1 MTDFFNSVGME
12 YVVIGLAAAL
22 LLALILV
29 IVALVKVGK
38 LKKRYEKFLSG
49 KDGKS
54 LEESIVKRFDK
65 LNEIIVEQDFL
76 EQEIQRIDEE
86 HKSSFSKMEVY
97 KYNAFSD
104 MGGETSFVIA
114 LLDHNNNGTLLN
126 GMSSQNAHYVYAKE
140 IRNGASKVALSNE
153 EKLTLEKCINK

>member
-76 EQEIQRIDEE
+76 EQEISLSEGQMFVSFLFFLQSLYR
-86 HKSSFSKMEVY
+86 HKKGLRLDRY
-97 KYNAFSD
+97 KQVNPLDQSYLTTQSRYPYSIY
-104 MGGETSFVIA
+104 GKSP
-114 LLDHNNNGTLLN
+114 LLLLLFLTPR
-126 GMSSQNAHYVYAKE
+126 SQ
-140 IRNGASKVALSNE
+140 IFD
-153 EKLTLEKCINK
+153 

>member
-1 MTDFFNSVGME
+1 MTDFFNSVVME
-12 YVVIGLAAAL
+12 YVVIGLVAAL

-76 EQEIQRIDEE
+76 EQEIQ
-86 HKSSFSKMEVY
+86 
-97 KYNAFSD
+97 
-104 MGGETSFVIA
+104 
-114 LLDHNNNGTLLN
+114 
-126 GMSSQNAHYVYAKE
+126 
-140 IRNGASKVALSNE
+140 SNE
-153 EKLTLEKCINK
+153 KSDRYQISCIQYVHGRADGNQQEINRCLY

>member
-1 MTDFFNSVGME
+1 ME

-22 LLALILV
+22 LFSTDSCDRCFSKSWEI
-29 IVALVKVGK
+29 
-38 LKKRYEKFLSG
+38 KKRYEKFLSG

-86 HKSSFSKMEVY
+86 HKRSFLRWKSINIMHFLIWVEKQ
-97 KYNAFSD
+97 
-104 MGGETSFVIA
+104 A
-114 LLDHNNNGTLLN
+114 L
-126 GMSSQNAHYVYAKE
+126 
-140 IRNGASKVALSNE
+140 
-153 EKLTLEKCINK
+153 

>member
-65 LNEIIVEQDFL
+65 LNETFLNRKYRELTKSIRVVFLRWKSINIMHFLIWVEKQ
-76 EQEIQRIDEE
+76 
-86 HKSSFSKMEVY
+86 
-97 KYNAFSD
+97 
-104 MGGETSFVIA
+104 A
-114 LLDHNNNGTLLN
+114 L
-126 GMSSQNAHYVYAKE
+126 
-140 IRNGASKVALSNE
+140 
-153 EKLTLEKCINK
+153 

>member
-54 LEESIVKRFDK
+54 LEESIDKRNDK
-65 LNEIIVEQDFL
+65 LQ
-76 EQEIQRIDEE
+76 
-86 HKSSFSKMEVY
+86 
-97 KYNAFSD
+97 
-104 MGGETSFVIA
+104 
-114 LLDHNNNGTLLN
+114 LLLFH
-126 GMSSQNAHYVYAKE
+126 Q
-140 IRNGASKVALSNE
+140 
-153 EKLTLEKCINK
+153 

>member
-76 EQEIQRIDEE
+76 EQEYRELT
-86 HKSSFSKMEVY
+86 KSIRVVFLRWKSINIMHFLIWVEKQ
-97 KYNAFSD
+97 
-104 MGGETSFVIA
+104 A
-114 LLDHNNNGTLLN
+114 L
-126 GMSSQNAHYVYAKE
+126 
-140 IRNGASKVALSNE
+140 
-153 EKLTLEKCINK
+153 

>member
-114 LLDHNNNGTLLN
+114 LLDHNNNGTLL
-126 GMSSQNAHYVYAKE
+126 KE
-140 IRNGASKVALSNE
+140 
-153 EKLTLEKCINK
+153 